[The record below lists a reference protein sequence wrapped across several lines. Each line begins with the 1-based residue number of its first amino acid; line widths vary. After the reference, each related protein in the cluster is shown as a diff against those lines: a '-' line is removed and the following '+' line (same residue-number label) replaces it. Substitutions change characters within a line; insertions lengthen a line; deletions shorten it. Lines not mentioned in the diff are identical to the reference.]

1 MSPPSVNQIPP
12 QTPPPGPTASPGHA
26 TSGIVSVNARGGRTG
41 HPAAR
46 AAFVVGVFALVALG
60 SVYSVAK
67 WREREK
73 VRQAAAA
80 ESAKAEN
87 KPALVSRRRQFTSD
101 PAEPPKVPA
110 IEKAEP
116 AAPAGPAPAPIPVAR
131 QSGPPAP
138 SRYGG
143 EIIVPTKDVATSWVR
158 TAAAGPAGNFDP
170 LRGPQPGFGPA
181 MGAMPGML
189 PVGAPAAV
197 DRPAPTRLPIQLAQA
212 PAEIDAE
219 PSGRPAHFAQGG
231 AGVLPAASPGR
242 SGEEL
247 PDTQGRI
254 GGLLRGDP
262 TAPVQ
267 ATLLGDRNFILPKG
281 RTIDCSLATR
291 VVNEVSGMAECVVTS
306 DVYSDNGRVLL
317 LERGSEATGEYVATM
332 AQGQRRLF
340 LLWTRVR
347 TPNGVVINLA
357 SPASDALGTAG
368 LPGYVDNRWSDRIGA
383 AVLLSLVQDAIGYA
397 TANAVSQNG
406 GGASIGLYAFQNTRS
421 TGERMVNQILQQT
434 IAIKPTLYK
443 NQGDRAS
450 IYVARDLDFS
460 SVYQLTNR

>member
-1 MSPPSVNQIPP
+1 MSAPSVNQLPP
-12 QTPPPGPTASPGHA
+12 QAPPPAPVATPTQA
-26 TSGIVSVNARGGRTG
+26 TPGIVSVNARGGRAG

-46 AAFVVGVFALVALG
+46 AAFVVGIFALLALG
-60 SVYSVAK
+60 SVYGVSK

-87 KPALVSRRRQFTSD
+87 KPALVSRRRQFISD
-101 PAEPPKVPA
+101 PADPPRVPA
-110 IEKAEP
+110 IEKIEAAVPP
-116 AAPAGPAPAPIPVAR
+116 APLPAPIPVAR

-143 EIIVPTKDVATSWVR
+143 EIIVPTKDGAAGWVR
-158 TAAAGPAGNFDP
+158 TAAAGPAGTLDP

-181 MGAMPGML
+181 IGAMPGML
-189 PVGAPAAV
+189 PVGAPAGV
-197 DRPAPTRLPIQLAQA
+197 DRPAPARLPIQLAQA
-212 PAEIDAE
+212 PTEADAE
-219 PSGRPAHFAQGG
+219 PSGRPAHLAPGG
-231 AGVLPAASPGR
+231 AGMPPAASPGR
-242 SGEEL
+242 GGGEL

-254 GGLLRGDP
+254 GGLLRADP

-267 ATLLGDRNFILPKG
+267 ATMLGDRNFILPKG

-317 LERGSEATGEYVATM
+317 LERGSQATGEYVATM

-397 TANAVSQNG
+397 TANVVSQNG
-406 GGASIGLYAFQNTRS
+406 GGASVGLYAFQNTRS

-450 IYVARDLDFS
+450 IYVARDLDFG

>member
-1 MSPPSVNQIPP
+1 MSSPSVNQLPP
-12 QTPPPGPTASPGHA
+12 QAPPPGPAAATGQG
-26 TSGIVSVNARGGRTG
+26 TSGIVSVNARGGRAG

-60 SVYSVAK
+60 SVYGVAK

-116 AAPAGPAPAPIPVAR
+116 AAHPAPPPAPIPVAR
-131 QSGPPAP
+131 QSGQPAP

-143 EIIVPTKDVATSWVR
+143 EIIVPTKDGATSWVR
-158 TAAAGPAGNFDP
+158 TAGAATAPSFDP
-170 LRGPQPGFGPA
+170 LRGPQPGIGPA
-181 MGAMPGML
+181 VGAMPGML
-189 PVGAPAAV
+189 PVGATAAV
-197 DRPAPTRLPIQLAQA
+197 DRSAPTRLQIQLAQRQA
-212 PAEIDAE
+212 DADAE
-219 PSGRPAHFAQGG
+219 PSGRPTHFAPGG
-231 AGVLPAASPGR
+231 AGMPPGASPGR
-242 SGEEL
+242 GGAEL

-254 GGLLRGDP
+254 GGLLRADP